1 MVDTLDSKA
10 FSETYDIVMH
20 FDKKLYDKIPKS
32 FIKLLKD
39 NMDVNYKPNI
49 DYSKGINNQKL
60 LDETRTFLAL
70 IYRDFICSKEKRAE
84 LIQKEK
90 IELNKIEKEKKA
102 KYSTTDLFANTN
114 AVKRSI
120 EDSKDNVT
128 ENYIIEHP
136 KDSVAD
142 NHIEDNDSK
151 SKQLVKYDNQKWY
164 VRLFKKIL
172 GFFKRN

>member
-1 MVDTLDSKA
+1 M
-10 FSETYDIVMH
+10 
-20 FDKKLYDKIPKS
+20 
-32 FIKLLKD
+32 
-39 NMDVNYKPNI
+39 
-49 DYSKGINNQKL
+49 
-60 LDETRTFLAL
+60 
-70 IYRDFICSKEKRAE
+70 
-84 LIQKEK
+84 
-90 IELNKIEKEKKA
+90 ELNKIEKEKKA

-142 NHIEDNDSK
+142 NHIEDNNSK

-172 GFFKRN
+172 GFFKRNWKIAKNMIKYLVKLTKRRSLCLDFH